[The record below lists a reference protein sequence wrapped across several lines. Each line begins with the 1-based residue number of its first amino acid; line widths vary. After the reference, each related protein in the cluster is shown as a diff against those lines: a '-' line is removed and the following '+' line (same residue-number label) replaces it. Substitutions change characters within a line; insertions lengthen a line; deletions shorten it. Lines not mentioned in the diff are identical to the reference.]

1 MLLLNKVLFKRE
13 GWNRSMTVSLLGWV
27 QHAKKDIL
35 IRREE
40 EERALIVQYN

>member
-13 GWNRSMTVSLLGWV
+13 GWNRSMTVSLFGMG
-27 QHAKKDIL
+27 ATRKKDIL

-40 EERALIVQYN
+40 EEERALIV